1 MPEDD
6 PLVCLKLMI
15 EICRL
20 NSVDAPV
27 NHLWS
32 VELLS
37 SLWRTVMEEHG
48 FDTREGSGGDHGFDM
63 EGGSG
68 EDGDTKFTRQM
79 GSH

>member
-6 PLVCLKLMI
+6 PLVCLKLMM
-15 EICRL
+15 EICGL
-20 NSVDAPV
+20 GSVDAPV

-32 VELLS
+32 VEVFP
-37 SLWRTVMEEHG
+37 LWRTVMEEHG
-48 FDTREGSGGDHGFDM
+48 FDTREGSGGDHGFNM

>member
-6 PLVCLKLMI
+6 LLVCLKLTM

-20 NSVDAPV
+20 GSVDAPV

-32 VELLS
+32 VELFP
-37 SLWRTVMEEHG
+37 LWRTVMEEHG
-48 FDTREGSGGDHGFDM
+48 FDTREGSCAEDSFNM
-63 EGGSG
+63 EGSCG
-68 EDGDTKFTRQM
+68 EDGDTKFTRRM